1 MGGSARREVNA
12 DRQGCAP
19 SPTLVGSAPML
30 AARAWLRSTAAWEVE
45 LR

>member
-1 MGGSARREVNA
+1 MDGAARRDVDT